1 MGVAVAAPPATSDA
15 EHRLAGVR
23 AWWRVRN
30 PPPSLAQRLDL
41 LYTGTIIA
49 AIFGALAYGT
59 ASSALAQVVTPHW
72 LAVTGPALALLAL
85 LFTTHWGAYQG
96 PVVFSVADV
105 AYLLGAP
112 LPRRGLAARRLM
124 LALTGGA
131 AAGAIAAC
139 VVIVGLAG
147 QGRGIALDD
156 AAGLTVGLAELGLF
170 AVAGAWA
177 VEGSARWERAA
188 RRATWPGI
196 LAAAALAAASDAGEI
211 GREIALWSGPWG
223 WAVQPAAGAG
233 DVQSLAALL
242 ILTLVT
248 AVAAAAAVRGC
259 GDCPTERHLRRA
271 EARASA
277 VVALASYDAR
287 RARRALE
294 TVGARGGRHDT
305 RLRRPRTPRLA
316 IPWRD
321 AVSALR
327 TPGRVVEGAVL
338 AGAGTILGLL
348 EADRPVAVTV
358 AALLAYLGASRMVWP
373 LRSELDVPAR
383 ARVMLVPRLGRV
395 LLGHA
400 VVPVVVTTSA
410 ATLGVAGCA
419 VAGALPAHGAAAALL
434 AVAVAPLLCC
444 CAGMSA
450 RREGRMPPSVL
461 VTAVAADPS
470 GGASFLSAWLAFWPA
485 MAATLGA
492 VPIILVANGAA
503 AAAAGWTVIATGVL
517 VYLLQQDV
525 VKD

>member
-1 MGVAVAAPPATSDA
+1 MGVAVAAVAAGP
-15 EHRLAGVR
+15 HRLAGVR

-30 PPPSLAQRLDL
+30 PPPSLGQRLDL
-41 LYTGTIIA
+41 LYTGTIMA

-85 LFTTHWGAYQG
+85 LLTTHWGAYQG

-105 AYLLGAP
+105 AHLLGAP
-112 LPRRGLAARRLM
+112 LPRRGLTARRLM
-124 LALTGGA
+124 LALAGGA
-131 AAGAIAAC
+131 AAGALAAG
-139 VVIVGLAG
+139 VVIIGLAG
-147 QGRGIALDD
+147 RGRGIALDD
-156 AAGLTVGLAELGLF
+156 AAGLTVGLAELGLLG
-170 AVAGAWA
+170 VAGGWA

-188 RRATWPGI
+188 RRATWPGV
-196 LAAAALAAASDAGEI
+196 LAAAALAAASAAGQI

-223 WAVQPAAGAG
+223 WAVQPAAGVG

-242 ILTLVT
+242 VLTLVT
-248 AVAAAAAVRGC
+248 AVAAGAVVRRC
-259 GDCPTERHLRRA
+259 GDCPAERHLRRA

-277 VVALASYDAR
+277 VVALASYDGR

-294 TVGARGGRHDT
+294 TVGARDGRQGA
-305 RLRRPRTPRLA
+305 RLRRPRSPRLA

-321 AVSALR
+321 GVAALR

-338 AGAGTILGLL
+338 AGAGTVLGLL
-348 EADRPVAVTV
+348 EADRPVAVAV
-358 AALLAYLGASRMVWP
+358 AVLVAYLGASRMVWP
-373 LRSELDVPAR
+373 LRSELDLPAR
-383 ARVMLVPRLGRV
+383 ARVLLRPRLGRV

-410 ATLGVAGCA
+410 AMLGAAGCA
-419 VAGALPAHGAAAALL
+419 VAGALPTHGAAAALV
-434 AVAVAPLLCC
+434 AVAVTPPLCL

-503 AAAAGWTVIATGVL
+503 ATAAGWTVLATGAL
-517 VYLLQQDV
+517 AYLLGRDV
-525 VKD
+525 SKD